1 MCDSISARSLELQAQ
16 KGSHSKGLFIVF
28 TTSVL
33 ATPAAAAL
41 THWGPQNWGPMGWH
55 PGGFGFLFLLIPLFW
70 IGLIILIVS
79 LATRRRRRFW
89 AANGGYPG
97 TWGAG
102 PGGRYGWGAGPG
114 YGGYANGWGG
124 ASGSSEAEKTL
135 AERFAQGDIDEVEYR
150 ARLEVL
156 RANRPG
162 GPTPPAPAA

>member
-1 MCDSISARSLELQAQ
+1 
-16 KGSHSKGLFIVF
+16 
-28 TTSVL
+28 
-33 ATPAAAAL
+33 
-41 THWGPQNWGPMGWH
+41 MGWH

-70 IGLIILIVS
+70 IGVIILIVS

-97 TWGAG
+97 AW
-102 PGGRYGWGAGPG
+102 GGRPGWGGGQG
-114 YGGYANGWGG
+114 YGGFGGGWGG

-162 GPTPPAPAA
+162 PTPPTPPTA

>member
-1 MCDSISARSLELQAQ
+1 MSLELQAQ
-16 KGSHSKGLFIVF
+16 TGLISKGHLIVL

-33 ATPAAAAL
+33 AAPASAAL
-41 THWGPQNWGPMGWH
+41 AHWGPGWGH
-55 PGGFGFLFLLIPLFW
+55 PVGFGFLFLLIPLFW
-70 IGLIILIVS
+70 IGVIILIVS
-79 LATRRRRRFW
+79 LVTRRRRRNW

-97 TWGAG
+97 GWGGRPGYG
-102 PGGRYGWGAGPG
+102 PGYAGPG
-114 YGGYANGWGG
+114 YGGYPNAWGS

-162 GPTPPAPAA
+162 PTPPAPPAPPAA